1 MEFNGTYALVYIRN
15 MHETIF
21 PVKDMD
27 HAIALAEAIAD
38 SDLLNDHVDVN
49 CFDLCKYNKKTN
61 QIGDSWESEDYEDF
75 NEYWRRISNHE
86 DLH

>member
-15 MHETIF
+15 MYETIF

-27 HAIALAEAIAD
+27 HVIALAEAIAD

-75 NEYWRRISNHE
+75 NEYWRRVRA
-86 DLH
+86 